1 MNTTQTK
8 RLLKVKHDIESM
20 MEGNLKRFGFT
31 PFMVE
36 IVLDI
41 YGSLVN
47 EQSAETIC
55 EEVKDFFANRKFTVK
70 GKGIGWEISL

>member
-31 PFMVE
+31 PYMVE
-36 IVLDI
+36 LVLDI

-47 EQSAETIC
+47 EQSAETIS
-55 EEVKDFFANRKFTVK
+55 EEVRNFFANRKFTVK
-70 GKGIGWEISL
+70 EKGVGWEISL

>member
-20 MEGNLKRFGFT
+20 MEGNLGRFGFT

-36 IVLDI
+36 LVLDI

-55 EEVKDFFANRKFTVK
+55 EEVKNYFEKRKFAVAV
-70 GKGIGWEISL
+70 KGIGWEISL